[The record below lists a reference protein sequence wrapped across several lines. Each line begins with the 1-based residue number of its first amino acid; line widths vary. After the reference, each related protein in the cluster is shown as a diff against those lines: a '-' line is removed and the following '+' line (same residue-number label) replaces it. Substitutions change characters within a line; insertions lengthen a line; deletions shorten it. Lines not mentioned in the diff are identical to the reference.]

1 MSRAHCYVGD
11 MLTGFILLDILKAT
25 DEVDELLNKNEEWID
40 GIINTSDISLI
51 YEDSESKNCVIMLM
65 SSEREITVK
74 QSLDEIIQKIK
85 RATAITFI
93 TQ

>member
-1 MSRAHCYVGD
+1 

-25 DEVDELLNKNEEWID
+25 DEVDELLNKDEEWMD
-40 GIINTSDISLI
+40 GIISTSDISLI
-51 YEDSESKNCVIMLM
+51 YEDTESKNCVIMLM

>member
-1 MSRAHCYVGD
+1 

-51 YEDSESKNCVIMLM
+51 YEDTESKNCVIMFM

>member
-1 MSRAHCYVGD
+1 
-11 MLTGFILLDILKAT
+11 MLTGFILLDILKAS
-25 DEVDELLNKNEEWID
+25 DEVDELLNKDEEWMD
-40 GIINTSDISLI
+40 GIISTSDISLI
-51 YEDSESKNCVIMLM
+51 YEDTETKNCVIMLM

>member
-1 MSRAHCYVGD
+1 

-51 YEDSESKNCVIMLM
+51 YEDTENKNCVIMLM

>member
-1 MSRAHCYVGD
+1 

-25 DEVDELLNKNEEWID
+25 DEVDELLNKDEEWMD
-40 GIINTSDISLI
+40 GIISTSDISLI
-51 YEDSESKNCVIMLM
+51 YEETESKNCVIMLM
-65 SSEREITVK
+65 SSDKQITVK

>member
-1 MSRAHCYVGD
+1 

-25 DEVDELLNKNEEWID
+25 DEVDELLNKDDEWMD

-51 YEDSESKNCVIMLM
+51 YEDTESKNCVIMLM

>member
-1 MSRAHCYVGD
+1 M
-11 MLTGFILLDILKAT
+11 
-25 DEVDELLNKNEEWID
+25 D
-40 GIINTSDISLI
+40 GIISTSDISLI
-51 YEDSESKNCVIMLM
+51 YEDTESKHCVIMLM

>member
-1 MSRAHCYVGD
+1 

-25 DEVDELLNKNEEWID
+25 DEVDELLNKDDEWMD
-40 GIINTSDISLI
+40 GIISTSDISLI
-51 YEDSESKNCVIMLM
+51 YEDTESKNCVIMLM

>member
-1 MSRAHCYVGD
+1 

-25 DEVDELLNKNEEWID
+25 DEVDELLNKDEEWMD

-51 YEDSESKNCVIMLM
+51 YEDTESKNCVIMFM

>member
-1 MSRAHCYVGD
+1 

-25 DEVDELLNKNEEWID
+25 DEVDELLNKDEEWMD
-40 GIINTSDISLI
+40 GIISTSDISLI
-51 YEDSESKNCVIMLM
+51 YEDTETKNCVIMLM

>member
-1 MSRAHCYVGD
+1 

-25 DEVDELLNKNEEWID
+25 DEVDELLNKDDEWMD
-40 GIINTSDISLI
+40 GIISTSDISLI
-51 YEDSESKNCVIMLM
+51 YEDTETKNCVIMLM
-65 SSEREITVK
+65 SSEKEITVK

>member
-1 MSRAHCYVGD
+1 

-25 DEVDELLNKNEEWID
+25 DEVDELLNKDEEWMD

-51 YEDSESKNCVIMLM
+51 YEDTESKNCVIMLM

>member
-1 MSRAHCYVGD
+1 
-11 MLTGFILLDILKAT
+11 MLTGFILLDILKAS
-25 DEVDELLNKNEEWID
+25 DEVDELLNKDEEWMD
-40 GIINTSDISLI
+40 GIISTSDISLI
-51 YEDSESKNCVIMLM
+51 YEDTESKNCVIMLM

>member
-1 MSRAHCYVGD
+1 

-25 DEVDELLNKNEEWID
+25 DEVDELLNKDEEWMD
-40 GIINTSDISLI
+40 GIISTSDISLI
-51 YEDSESKNCVIMLM
+51 YEDTESKNCVIMLM
-65 SSEREITVK
+65 SSEKQITVK
-74 QSLDEIIQKIK
+74 QSQDEIIQKIK

>member
-1 MSRAHCYVGD
+1 

-25 DEVDELLNKNEEWID
+25 DEVDELLNKDDEWMD
-40 GIINTSDISLI
+40 GIISTSDISLI
-51 YEDSESKNCVIMLM
+51 YEDTESKNCVIMLM
-65 SSEREITVK
+65 SSEKEITVK

>member
-1 MSRAHCYVGD
+1 

-25 DEVDELLNKNEEWID
+25 DEVDELLNKDEEWMD
-40 GIINTSDISLI
+40 GIISTSDISLI
-51 YEDSESKNCVIMLM
+51 YEDTESKNCVIMLM
-65 SSEREITVK
+65 SSEKQITVK

>member
-1 MSRAHCYVGD
+1 

-51 YEDSESKNCVIMLM
+51 YEDSESKNCVIMFM